1 MLIINWPDL
10 GGSSEGRTKG
20 ASLMQIHAK
29 QKLVP
34 FSKSWETQLLSDS
47 SELLKIGKTAFDPL
61 RSSLGTQG
69 LFC

>member
-1 MLIINWPDL
+1 
-10 GGSSEGRTKG
+10 
-20 ASLMQIHAK
+20 MQIHAK